1 MSSLPRDDEQGKQA
15 DGVRAL
21 KRSAI
26 LTAFAFCLAVAFAVL
41 EHFHYRYAMIVLG
54 LWGFVFWIDSI
65 LLCRFIRRCMK
76 PIGILQIP
84 TDNLSIAAEKLA
96 GVIDWLQ
103 SYSIAITH
111 LGCPPGFELWYRSP
125 LTGGECVVFGAT
137 LFEAVEAAKKLSP
150 VSANA
155 SKPLT
160 EKTEEGSA
168 KS

>member
-1 MSSLPRDDEQGKQA
+1 MPALPRDDEQGKQS

-21 KRSAI
+21 RRSAL
-26 LTAFAFCLAVAFAVL
+26 LTAVAFCIAVAFAIL
-41 EHFHYRYAMIVLG
+41 EHFHRDGILVLA
-54 LWGFVFWIDSI
+54 LWGLVFWVDSI

-84 TDNLSIAAEKLA
+84 TDNPS
-96 GVIDWLQ
+96 VIDWIQ
-103 SYSIAITH
+103 SYSIATTR
-111 LGCPPGFELWYRSP
+111 LKNPPGFELWYRSP

-160 EKTEEGSA
+160 EKTEEGS
-168 KS
+168 S